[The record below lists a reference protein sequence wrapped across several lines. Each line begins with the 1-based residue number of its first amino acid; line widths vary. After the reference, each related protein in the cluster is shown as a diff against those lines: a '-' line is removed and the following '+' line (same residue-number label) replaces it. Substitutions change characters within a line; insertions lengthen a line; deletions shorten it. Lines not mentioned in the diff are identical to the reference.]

1 MKPAKPAS
9 KPNITAIILS
19 ALFPGTGQ
27 LYNGDKAKGFLFL
40 FLWIVLEFV
49 YNILPENV
57 IDIIRG
63 EVTLDLSLY
72 LRFAF
77 LGGFRLAVVIDADR
91 VGRRKASESEISTNE
106 P

>member
-1 MKPAKPAS
+1 MKPVQPAL
-9 KPNITAIILS
+9 KPNVTAIILS
-19 ALFPGTGQ
+19 ALFPGAGQ
-27 LYNGDKAKGFLFL
+27 LYNGEKTKGFLFL
-40 FLWIVLEFV
+40 FAWIVLEFV

-57 IDIIRG
+57 LDIITG

-91 VGRRKASESEISTNE
+91 VSRRVASKTELKVSRK
-106 P
+106 

>member
-19 ALFPGTGQ
+19 ALFPGAGQ

-40 FLWIVLEFV
+40 FLWIMLEFV

-57 IDIIRG
+57 LDIIRG
-63 EVTLDLSLY
+63 EVTLDFSLY

-91 VGRRKASESEISTNE
+91 VGRRISSGTQVKAN
-106 P
+106 